1 MNKIIFLLIIYIN
14 NFIYANQIFK
24 LDGLNYNI
32 RNGTDWEPDNCK
44 SLKQIEEELIIL
56 STITSN
62 IRIYSLIDCN
72 QGFKILN
79 ILKKINIKIWLGLW
93 VSEDKSIFINEKNE
107 LIKLINLNLID
118 NNILGIS
125 IGSESLYRNETTIN
139 ELFDYIN
146 IIKNILITYNLNI
159 LITTADIIDI
169 YLDYPILIEN
179 LDILLINQFPFW
191 EKIPLESSMNNFLLK
206 YNNLTTLNKL
216 NKTIIIGETGWS
228 SNGYDN
234 RTSIA
239 SLINQAKYFIEFY
252 NIANLYNWKYFYFSS
267 FDELWKN
274 KQLNKLDNVESHFGL
289 FYENG
294 TIKEEIY
301 NVINLS
307 NYTIENNKTKK
318 DKIKNNKIENNK
330 IENNKTENNQN
341 ININQSSKE
350 IVSIKL
356 IILLFLVILIHI

>member
-1 MNKIIFLLIIYIN
+1 
-14 NFIYANQIFK
+14 
-24 LDGLNYNI
+24 
-32 RNGTDWEPDNCK
+32 
-44 SLKQIEEELIIL
+44 
-56 STITSN
+56 
-62 IRIYSLIDCN
+62 
-72 QGFKILN
+72 
-79 ILKKINIKIWLGLW
+79 
-93 VSEDKSIFINEKNE
+93 
-107 LIKLINLNLID
+107 
-118 NNILGIS
+118 
-125 IGSESLYRNETTIN
+125 
-139 ELFDYIN
+139 
-146 IIKNILITYNLNI
+146 
-159 LITTADIIDI
+159 
-169 YLDYPILIEN
+169 
-179 LDILLINQFPFW
+179 
-191 EKIPLESSMNNFLLK
+191 MNNFLLK

-350 IVSIKL
+350 IVSIRL